1 MSELEI
7 YNVNYKYIDY
17 LRSFPELE
25 HIYTHKYDISTS
37 GGRKYVGVV
46 IENNNFKY
54 FVPLHKG
61 NKEEKSKNIIYFN
74 KEGIRKIKRSRFDIY
89 MIVQDAKG
97 NESLEQVLKCASMIP
112 IDERDL
118 IKYSIKDEPDEIVK
132 MNFQNLYT
140 WLRVE
145 SNKNQIVKRCK
156 RIYEIKTSKINK
168 TLSLKHQNYID
179 ADYWLPYPFMEEKL
193 HEWIKLQD
201 GKDKE
206 KTPDS

>member
-1 MSELEI
+1 M
-7 YNVNYKYIDY
+7 
-17 LRSFPELE
+17 
-25 HIYTHKYDISTS
+25 
-37 GGRKYVGVV
+37 GVV

-61 NKEEKSKNIIYFN
+61 NKEEKSKNIVYFN

-89 MIVQDAKG
+89 MIVQDTKG

-140 WLRVE
+140 WLRV
-145 SNKNQIVKRCK
+145 
-156 RIYEIKTSKINK
+156 
-168 TLSLKHQNYID
+168 
-179 ADYWLPYPFMEEKL
+179 
-193 HEWIKLQD
+193 
-201 GKDKE
+201 
-206 KTPDS
+206 

>member
-1 MSELEI
+1 M
-7 YNVNYKYIDY
+7 
-17 LRSFPELE
+17 
-25 HIYTHKYDISTS
+25 
-37 GGRKYVGVV
+37 GVV

-61 NKEEKSKNIIYFN
+61 NKEEKSKNIVYFN
-74 KEGIRKIKRSRFDIY
+74 KEGIRKIKRSIFDIY

-168 TLSLKHQNYID
+168 TLSLKHQN
-179 ADYWLPYPFMEEKL
+179 
-193 HEWIKLQD
+193 
-201 GKDKE
+201 
-206 KTPDS
+206 